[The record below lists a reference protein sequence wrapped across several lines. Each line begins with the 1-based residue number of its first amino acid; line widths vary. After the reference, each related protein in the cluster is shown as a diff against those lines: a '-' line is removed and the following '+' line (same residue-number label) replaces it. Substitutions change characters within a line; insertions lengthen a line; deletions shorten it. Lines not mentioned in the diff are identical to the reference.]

1 MKVILSRKGFDSSNG
16 GCPSPIMP
24 DGTLLSMPIPSD
36 DRDSFD
42 DLCYNGTPY
51 SRILQQLAPKKT
63 FGHCHVDPDI
73 RDNCRAKAIANWK
86 PGFGQSG
93 SAQGV
98 LVNAGVE
105 PGDLFLFFGWF
116 RKVEL
121 YNGCYRYIRQSNKG
135 GFYDH
140 SDVHAIY
147 GYMQIGEIL
156 TAKDRISEY
165 PWHPHAS
172 DSHICNG
179 TNAIYIPTKNLSFM
193 PEHKGYGILD
203 YRVDRVLTMENRNR
217 GTWNELPFLMPEH
230 VYGKRKNCAKDEGLF
245 YNGIWQELVLYE
257 SDGLRDWVKGII
269 Q

>member
-24 DGTLLSMPIPSD
+24 DGTLISMPIPSD
-36 DRDSFD
+36 DRDSYG
-42 DLCYNGTPY
+42 DLCYCGMPY

-73 RDNCRAKAIANWK
+73 RDGCRAKSIESWK
-86 PGFGQSG
+86 PGFGQIG

-98 LVNAGVE
+98 LTNAGVE

-121 YNGCYRYIRQSNKG
+121 YKGRYRYVRRNKG
-135 GFYDH
+135 DFYEH
-140 SDVHAIY
+140 SDMHTIY
-147 GYMQIGEIL
+147 GYLQIGEIL

-172 DSHICNG
+172 DSRICNG
-179 TNAIYIPTKNLSFM
+179 TNAIYIPTEHLSFL
-193 PEHKGYGILD
+193 PEHKGYGTLD
-203 YRVDRVLTMENRNR
+203 YRVDRVLTMENKSR
-217 GTWNELPFLMPEH
+217 GTWNKLPFLMPEH
-230 VYGKRKNCAKDEGLF
+230 VYGKRKNCANDKGLY
-245 YNGIWQELVLYE
+245 YNGIWQELVVYE
-257 SDGLRDWVKGII
+257 SDGLLDWVKGII

>member
-1 MKVILSRKGFDSSNG
+1 MKVILSRKGFDSMNG

-36 DRDSFD
+36 DEANYD
-42 DLCYNGTPY
+42 DLYYNGISY
-51 SRILQQLAPKKT
+51 SRILQQIAPQKT

-73 RDNCRAKAIANWK
+73 RVNCRKREIENWR
-86 PGFGQSG
+86 PAFGQIG

-98 LVNAGVE
+98 LTNAGVE
-105 PGDLFLFFGWF
+105 SGDLFLFFGWF

-121 YNGCYRYIRQSNKG
+121 YNGCYRYISRRKG
-135 GFYDH
+135 NFYDH
-140 SDVHAIY
+140 SDVHVIY

-156 TAKDRISEY
+156 TTRDRVSMY

-172 DSHICNG
+172 NSRIGNG
-179 TNAIYIPTKNLSFM
+179 TNAIYIPTDTLSFL
-193 PEHKGYGILD
+193 PEYRGYGTLD

-230 VYGKRKNCAKDEGLF
+230 IYGKRKNCAKNKGLF
-245 YNGIWQELVLYE
+245 YKGIWQELVIDE
-257 SDGLRDWVKGII
+257 SDGLMDWVKQII